1 MEDFLM
7 LVMLAFGGTL
17 MYRKG
22 RRDEQD
28 EADQQWCKQHRR
40 HQQR

>member
-7 LVMLAFGGTL
+7 LVLFAFGGSL

-22 RRDEQD
+22 RRDEQ
-28 EADQQWCKQHRR
+28 EETDQQRCKQHRR
-40 HQQR
+40 RQQR